1 MADWP
6 PEAWKGKLLTSA
18 SPLQVL
24 PDLAVAIG
32 LNESLMLQQLHYW
45 TLRDGSDDGWIE
57 KTIHEWA
64 AVFPFWHRDTIK
76 RTGTSLRERKLVEVD
91 QRNGRRNSYRLR
103 YDELEKIAGG
113 QFAPTVRGQNAP
125 INGADCT
132 HQEGKMHPRTNKE
145 QRKRQRK
152 TKPRRGAPGADE
164 APLSHLLAD
173 LIAANDP
180 DGQRPTVSR
189 RWAEAEDRLQ
199 RLDGRSPAQ
208 IEVVI
213 RWVQADE
220 FWRSNVLS
228 LPKLREKY
236 PALVQ
241 KATQEAPHRNGK
253 PASRTD
259 DDVRRLLEAQ
269 KRLKEEGR

>member
-1 MADWP
+1 M
-6 PEAWKGKLLTSA
+6 TNA

-24 PDLAVAIG
+24 PDLAVAVG

-45 TLRDGSDDGWIE
+45 TRNGGDGDGWIAR
-57 KTIHEWA
+57 TIDEWA
-64 AVFPFWHRDTIK
+64 ACFPFWHRDTIK
-76 RTGTSLRERKLVEVD
+76 RVGAKLRERELVEVA
-91 QRNGRRNSYRLR
+91 QRNGRTNSYRLR
-103 YDELEKIAGG
+103 YDKLEKIAGG
-113 QFAPTVRGQNAP
+113 QFAPIEGVQSAP
-125 INGADCT
+125 PDGAGCT
-132 HQEGKMHPRTNKE
+132 DDGGNLHPRTNKGTKRPK
-145 QRKRQRK
+145 RKA
-152 TKPRRGAPGADE
+152 KPRRGAPGSDE

-180 DGQRPTVSR
+180 DGSRPTVSK

-199 RLDGRSPAQ
+199 RLDGRSAQQ

-228 LPKLREKY
+228 MHKLREKY

-241 KATQEAPHRNGK
+241 KALSERPQRGGK
-253 PASRTD
+253 AASKAD
-259 DDVRRLLEAQ
+259 ADVKRLLELQ
-269 KRLKEEGR
+269 RQLKEEGR